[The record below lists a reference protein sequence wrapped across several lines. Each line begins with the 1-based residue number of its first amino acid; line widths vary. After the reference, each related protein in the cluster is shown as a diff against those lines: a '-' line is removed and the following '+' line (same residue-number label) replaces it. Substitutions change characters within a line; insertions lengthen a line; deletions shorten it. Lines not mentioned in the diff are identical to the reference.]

1 MIQKTCG
8 WEHAYR
14 MIVEKNG
21 RDKAEKLFDKAS
33 KLFDK
38 YQERYNQETGIGDMK
53 NGVIFERKGTLGRGD
68 ECCDFCFRIP

>member
-1 MIQKTCG
+1 MRKFTMIQKTCG

-21 RDKAEKLFDKAS
+21 R
-33 KLFDK
+33 
-38 YQERYNQETGIGDMK
+38 
-53 NGVIFERKGTLGRGD
+53 GD